1 MNKSKGTR
9 CENKQKPGLEY
20 CGKHVYCREVYQRD
34 TQICLCINQSKGKR
48 CGNKA
53 KPGLQFCGVHAN
65 CRQIYQKEP
74 SPLRRDPSPSPLRKE
89 PSPKKNQIPNIF
101 AQLIPKGSWECETC
115 QLNNPENNDKCMA
128 CGTLKDGSNKLNEI
142 QLLENVEKPK
152 KTKKTKK
159 VSSPGEEVKSPE
171 IGFTD
176 YDKRG
181 VDSVITAFKVLKTL
195 SLKKSAS
202 VDIYINNSSSASIR
216 VYYNSVAGLDKMF
229 AVYEG
234 YNRLG
239 VDKELML
246 YGGDLKSYIDD
257 VFTRKNKKRQFEFKI
272 TKIDVNINNNI
283 KLFYIDSLG
292 IVWNQDDCADC
303 HLKKRRGEKLDLKC
317 EMLIN
322 NNCAD
327 NFRNRP

>member
-1 MNKSKGTR
+1 MR
-9 CENKQKPGLEY
+9 
-20 CGKHVYCREVYQRD
+20 R
-34 TQICLCINQSKGKR
+34 
-48 CGNKA
+48 
-53 KPGLQFCGVHAN
+53 
-65 CRQIYQKEP
+65 EP
-74 SPLRRDPSPSPLRKE
+74 SPLRRDPSPLRREPSPLRREPSPLRRE

-101 AQLIPKGSWECETC
+101 AQLIPKGSWECPTC
-115 QLNNPENNDKCMA
+115 QVNNPENDDRCMA
-128 CGTLKDGSNKLNEI
+128 CGTLKDGSKLNEI
-142 QLLENVEKPK
+142 QLVEKYVKKPK
-152 KTKKTKK
+152 VKKAKEPK
-159 VSSPGEEVKSPE
+159 ELKSPEEVKSPE

-176 YDKRG
+176 YDNRG
-181 VDSVITAFKVLKTL
+181 VDSVITAFKLLKKL

-202 VDIYINNSSSASIR
+202 VDIYINNSSSPSIR
-216 VYYNSVAGLDKMF
+216 VYYNAVASLDKMF

-246 YGGDLKSYIDD
+246 YGDALKSYIDD

-272 TKIDVNINNNI
+272 TKIEVNINNNI

-303 HLKKRRGEKLDLKC
+303 HLKKRRGEKLDVKC